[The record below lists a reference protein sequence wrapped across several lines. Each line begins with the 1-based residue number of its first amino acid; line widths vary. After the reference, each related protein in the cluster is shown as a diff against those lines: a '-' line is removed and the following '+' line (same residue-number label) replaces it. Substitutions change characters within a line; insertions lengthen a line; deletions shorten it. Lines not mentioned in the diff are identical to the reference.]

1 MASSINNRII
11 VLIDM
16 DCFFCQVETKLQP
29 ENYGKPL
36 AVVQY
41 NQWQLGG
48 IIAVNYEARE
58 YGVTRHMRGE
68 EAKEKCPNLI
78 LASVP
83 CLRGKADTSRYRIA
97 GRDVIDV
104 MRKHCSLIERASID
118 EAYLDITD
126 IVEQRISTNFPTPEE
141 LTIQLSN
148 TFVVGFSEVGKN
160 DEEERSRGLKSWM
173 SDVFEESEDI
183 QAQKL
188 AVAGVI
194 VEELRADIL
203 AKTGFKCSAGIAQN
217 KILAKLACG
226 LHKPNRQTILPPST
240 VSSLY
245 STLPVKKVRNLG
257 GKFGDVVIESL
268 NCNVMGDL
276 LQYSLQYLQKRFDEK
291 TGLWLYNIARGINN
305 EPVTMRLVTK
315 SIGACKKFP
324 GRQAITSLDVL
335 THWANELSAEVCE
348 RLEKD
353 QEENER
359 RATLFTICYHYY
371 QNKTTISQSRSCT
384 LNSYKPE
391 NMAARCVNIIIKS
404 TQCPIAYLGISAGKF
419 VQAKGTENFKKFF
432 KVKDS
437 EPQEK
442 ICVRTESLK
451 TNNSRS
457 LKRTTEME
465 NEWSSKVKSVAYNV
479 KTNAKFNEQIP
490 NTKTDSSPTSR
501 RLNNLIS
508 SLNEQNNK
516 KTFLE
521 MTKMSSKFDKSID
534 QSEFK
539 KSFFMNVFNPTD
551 DKPKYVCIPE
561 TELIELNEKE
571 NISIIHHN
579 LNKNGA
585 KKIEFGHER
594 NVYENEVHVNNKNSD
609 FKTDDNVVSDIRT
622 YSDQVKSINVVE
634 MEQPSP
640 SADTREN
647 NKTNNVQ
654 DLIKL
659 QEIFPDLNDIDPSIV
674 SLLPIELQ
682 EEAKLY
688 MKAQTKRDTKE
699 SLIKNSKTKSKS
711 KCNTS
716 KAKNNNGIYNFLVK
730 RDLSSIIDV
739 PSKQCPQCYQMITLS
754 RYSEH
759 CDFHMAENLQRELN
773 TPILETMNVKRKV
786 DTYDVNTNCLKRR
799 SNVETVHL

>member
-1 MASSINNRII
+1 MASTINNRII

-29 ENYGKPL
+29 EYDGKPL

-41 NQWQLGG
+41 NQWQSGG

-68 EAKEKCPNLI
+68 EAKEKCPGLI

-83 CLRGKADTSRYRIA
+83 CLRGKADTSRYRTA
-97 GRDVIDV
+97 GRDVIEV
-104 MRKHCSLIERASID
+104 MKKHCSLIERASVD
-118 EAYLDITD
+118 EAYLDITN

-141 LTIQLSN
+141 LAIQLSN

-173 SDVFEESEDI
+173 SNVFKELDDI

-194 VEELRADIL
+194 VEDLRADIL

-240 VSSLY
+240 VSTLY

-291 TGLWLYNIARGINN
+291 TGLWLYNIARGIDN
-305 EPVTMRLVTK
+305 EPVTMRLLTK

-353 QEENER
+353 EEENER
-359 RATLFTICYHYY
+359 RATLLTVCYHYY
-371 QNKTTISQSRSCT
+371 QNRTTISQSRSCT

-391 NMAARCVNIIIKS
+391 NMAARCVNIITKS
-404 TQCPIAYLGISAGKF
+404 TQCPIAYLGISTGKF
-419 VQAKGTENFKKFF
+419 VQAKGTESFKNFF

-442 ICVRTESLK
+442 IRVQTKSVK
-451 TNNSRS
+451 VDNSRS
-457 LKRTTEME
+457 LKRTIEIE
-465 NEWSSKVKSVAYNV
+465 NERSNKVKSVTHNV
-479 KTNAKFNEQIP
+479 KTNAILNEQMP
-490 NTKTDSSPTSR
+490 NRKTDSSPTSR

-508 SLNEQNNK
+508 SLNEKNNK
-516 KTFLE
+516 RALLE
-521 MTKMSSKFDKSID
+521 MTKMNSEADKSID

-539 KSFFMNVFNPTD
+539 KSFFMNVLNPKD
-551 DKPKYVCIPE
+551 DKQMI
-561 TELIELNEKE
+561 IELNDKK
-571 NISIIHHN
+571 NISIVHEN
-579 LNKNGA
+579 LNRNGTQE
-585 KKIEFGHER
+585 IEFENDR
-594 NVYENEVHVNNKNSD
+594 NDYEKEVHANNKNYYD
-609 FKTDDNVVSDIRT
+609 KVER
-622 YSDQVKSINVVE
+622 INVVE
-634 MEQPSP
+634 TEQPSS
-640 SADTREN
+640 SADTRQN
-647 NKTNNVQ
+647 NKTSNVQ
-654 DLIKL
+654 NLTKL
-659 QEIFPDLNDIDPSIV
+659 QEIFPDLNDIDPSVV

-688 MKAQTKRDTKE
+688 MKAQTKKDIKE
-699 SLIKNSKTKSKS
+699 SSIKNSRTKSKS

-716 KAKNNNGIYNFLVK
+716 KVKSNNAMYNFLVK
-730 RDLSSIIDV
+730 RDPTSIVGV
-739 PSKQCPQCYQMITLS
+739 PSKQCLQCYQMIALS
-754 RYSEH
+754 RYNEH

-773 TPILETMNVKRKV
+773 TPTLETISSSRWS
-786 DTYDVNTNCLKRR
+786 L
-799 SNVETVHL
+799 E